1 MSHDMPLHH
10 IPAATGGAH
19 AANGAG
25 SGRHPWGLTVVVGLH
40 VAVGWMLLEGLGPR
54 VVDAIRPPIDTVIL
68 PDLETPPPPP
78 PQPDLPRPKAL
89 PPLQTYAPLPDLP
102 TATAQEP
109 AVTMHHDAA
118 VPATPWP
125 DTAAATSQ
133 ASASLPAA
141 PRMAARPAIANVRAC
156 APTGDDYPPTARRA
170 EATGTTRLRFTIDA
184 AGALARS
191 EIVRSAGPTR
201 EHRLLDKVAENR
213 LAGCAFTAGLDETGK
228 AVGGTFEVDYVW
240 RLE

>member
-1 MSHDMPLHH
+1 MSHVQPFH
-10 IPAATGGAH
+10 IPAASGSAHSAHGA
-19 AANGAG
+19 
-25 SGRHPWGLTVVVGLH
+25 GRHPWGLTLVVGLH
-40 VAVGWMLLEGLGPR
+40 LLVGWALLDGLGPKM
-54 VVDAIRPPIDTVIL
+54 VDAVRPPMDTRIL

-102 TATAQEP
+102 TTTAQEP
-109 AVTMHHDAA
+109 TVTTHHDAA
-118 VPATPWP
+118 VPAAPWA
-125 DTAAATSQ
+125 DTAATSSQ
-133 ASASLPAA
+133 ASASLPAS

-184 AGALARS
+184 TGALTRS
-191 EIVRSAGPTR
+191 EIVRSAGLTR

-213 LAGCAFTAGLDETGK
+213 LAGCVFTAGMDETGK
-228 AVGGTFEVDYVW
+228 AAGGTFEVDYVW

>member
-1 MSHDMPLHH
+1 VSHAQPLH
-10 IPAATGGAH
+10 IPAATGGAT
-19 AANGAG
+19 AALGAG
-25 SGRHPWGLTVVVGLH
+25 RQPWGLMLVVGLH
-40 VAVGWMLLEGLGPR
+40 ALLGWALMDSLGPR
-54 VVDAIRPPIDTVIL
+54 VADAARPPVVARFV
-68 PDLETPPPPP
+68 PDPQTPPPPP

-89 PPLQTYAPLPDLP
+89 PPQQTYAPLPELP
-102 TATAQEP
+102 PNAAQEP
-109 AVTMHHDAA
+109 AITTQQDAA
-118 VPATPWP
+118 LPTAPWA

-133 ASASLPAA
+133 ASASLPTA

-213 LAGCAFTAGLDETGK
+213 LAGCAFTAGMDETGK